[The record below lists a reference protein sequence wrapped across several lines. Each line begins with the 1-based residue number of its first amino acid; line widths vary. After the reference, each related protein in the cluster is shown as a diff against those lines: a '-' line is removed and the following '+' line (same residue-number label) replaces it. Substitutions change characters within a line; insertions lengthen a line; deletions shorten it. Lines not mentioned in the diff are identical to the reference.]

1 MPSYNTRLGSGLP
14 LAPRVP
20 SGRRNLWMR
29 ATFSIVAPSWAGAQY
44 STIWLRVPWGSPYFG
59 AGGAALM
66 TISRK
71 TPLSIPGRISELKTL
86 RKSFRLTRWMEGF

>member
-1 MPSYNTRLGSGLP
+1 MPAFTWLP
-14 LAPRVP
+14 A
-20 SGRRNLWMR
+20 NE
-29 ATFSIVAPSWAGAQY
+29 ATPEDVEA
-44 STIWLRVPWGSPYFG
+44 VFG

-86 RKSFRLTRWMEGF
+86 RKSFRLTRWREGF